1 MLRFVLMG
9 TSLATLAACVGGQ
22 GFDGDFRRYGKGG
35 FSTSDAALNVTTN
48 RPQPDARGIISYPG
62 YQVAVARQGDT
73 VESVAARVGLSAAEL
88 ASYNALAPNA
98 PLRRDEV
105 LALPRRVDAGALPWH
120 DEPPIWQVPRRLECY
135 LEALEPAVAPFH
147 LMARGG
153 RAPQEASRERD
164 GAQASATP
172 V

>member
-48 RPQPDARGIISYPG
+48 RPQPDARRAGDPRERPALGRDPRQHRHPG
-62 YQVAVARQGDT
+62 D
-73 VESVAARVGLSAAEL
+73 
-88 ASYNALAPNA
+88 
-98 PLRRDEV
+98 LR
-105 LALPRRVDAGALPWH
+105 AGA
-120 DEPPIWQVPRRLECY
+120 VS
-135 LEALEPAVAPFH
+135 PAAPEH
-147 LMARGG
+147 
-153 RAPQEASRERD
+153 
-164 GAQASATP
+164 